1 MGEVALSYSFTLS
14 DMKANLYSMTVP
26 VFMRSLTNLANI
38 LEKAEHH
45 SAEAKYDLN
54 HLLNDRLY
62 RDMFPF
68 IRQVQIA
75 CDTAKGAGA
84 RLGGIDV
91 PSFADDEK
99 TAHELIA
106 RIRKTVEFLK
116 SISPDHYIGA
126 EERDVTL
133 SYFPGKVFDGFT
145 YATEYAL
152 PNFFFHVTIAYAL
165 LRHNGVPLGKLDY
178 LGSLTF
184 RDKSA

>member
-1 MGEVALSYSFTLS
+1 
-14 DMKANLYSMTVP
+14 MKANMYSMTVP

-45 SAEAKYDLN
+45 ATEAKYDLN
-54 HLLNDRLY
+54 HLLQDRLY

-68 IRQVQIA
+68 VRQVQIA

-84 RLGGIDV
+84 RLAGIDV
-91 PSFADDEK
+91 PAFPDDEK
-99 TAHELIA
+99 TSHELIA
-106 RIRKTVEFLK
+106 RIRKTVE
-116 SISPDHYIGA
+116 
-126 EERDVTL
+126 
-133 SYFPGKVFDGFT
+133 YFPGKVFDGFT

-165 LRHNGVPLGKLDY
+165 LRHNGVPLGKMDY
-178 LGSLTF
+178 LGSLTL

>member
-1 MGEVALSYSFTLS
+1 
-14 DMKANLYSMTVP
+14 MKASLYSTTIP

-45 SAEAKYDLN
+45 AAESKYDLDK
-54 HLLNDRLY
+54 LMQDSLY
-62 RDMFPF
+62 HDMFPF
-68 IRQVQIA
+68 VRQVQIA

-84 RLGGIDV
+84 RLGGIEV

-99 TAHELIA
+99 TPHELIA

-116 SISPDHYIGA
+116 SISPDHFVGA
-126 EERDVTL
+126 EEREITL
-133 SYFPGKVFDGFT
+133 PYFPGKAFDGFT

-178 LGSLTF
+178 LGSLTL